1 MNPFCRHEDDPDLS
15 ICTTRTMETLR
26 TLLTPDGATLSY
38 RLWRTGT
45 APRRLVVLLHGL
57 ASNMTRWSEFVEHTT
72 LKDSWDI
79 LRLDLRGHGESF
91 SRTPVSLKQWSDDLL
106 AIIDSEGY
114 EDAVLIGHS
123 LGAQVA
129 MQFAHRHAPRVSG
142 LVLIDPIFHNA
153 LRGSMRTIRI
163 MKPVIG
169 LTVGGIRLLNFLG
182 LRRRNIPKRDLRRLD
197 EETRATL
204 LSAGRHTEMVQ
215 RYSSMWED
223 LKFFST
229 ATFLQELLE
238 VTRPL
243 PPVSQLKAPVL
254 ALLSKEVT
262 YTDPDVTQKNLGEL
276 SQAQTVMLDAYHW
289 PLTEKPVDVR
299 EAIEQWC
306 RRHFPNS

>member
-1 MNPFCRHEDDPDLS
+1 
-15 ICTTRTMETLR
+15 METLR

-38 RLWRTGT
+38 HLWHATGT
-45 APRRLVVLLHGL
+45 SRRLIVLLHGL

-91 SRTPVSLKQWSDDLL
+91 SRTPVSLTQWSDDLL
-106 AIIDSEGY
+106 AVLDSEGY
-114 EDAVLIGHS
+114 EQAVLIGHS

-129 MQFAHRHAPRVSG
+129 MQFAHRYPPRVAG
-142 LVLIDPIFHNA
+142 VVLIDPIFHDA
-153 LRGSMRTIRI
+153 LRGSMHTIRI
-163 MKPVIG
+163 MRPVIALVIG
-169 LTVGGIRLLNFLG
+169 TIRLFNFFG

-204 LSAGRHTEMVQ
+204 LSAGRQTEMVQ

-262 YTDPDVTQKNLGEL
+262 YTDPEVTQKNL
-276 SQAQTVMLDAYHW
+276 SQLPHAQTIMLDAYHW
-289 PLTEKPVDVR
+289 PLTEKPVDVK

-306 RRHFPNS
+306 QRFVDKR